1 MFRELKKMLFLSIIT
16 FLSLSICFSQSTVP
30 SATVKNLSGTQVN
43 TNTFSND
50 GKPFVINFWATWCKP
65 CIEELKNIHELY
77 EDWQNETG
85 VKIYAVSIDDSRN
98 SKKVAP
104 FIKGRQWKFEVML
117 DENSDFKRAMNVN
130 NPPHTFL
137 FNGKGEMVWQ
147 HNGYAQGDENTLYDE
162 IKKIIANDSSGT
174 ENKK

>member
-1 MFRELKKMLFLSIIT
+1 MKFGVKILLLISIISVL
-16 FLSLSICFSQSTVP
+16 FVSKSYSQTTVP
-30 SATVKNLSGTQVN
+30 SAIVKDLSGTQVN

-65 CIEELKNIHELY
+65 CIEELKNLHEVY

-85 VKIYAVSIDDSRN
+85 VKIYSISIDDSRN

-104 FIKGRQWKFEVML
+104 FVKGRQWKFEFML
-117 DENSDFKRAMNVN
+117 DENSNFKRAMNVN

-137 FNGKGEMVWQ
+137 FNGKNELVWQ
-147 HNGYAQGDENTLYDE
+147 HNGYAQGDENTLFDE
-162 IKKIIANDSSGT
+162 IKKYIAIDSTGS
-174 ENKK
+174 ENK